1 MPIVHVTSTLANHTS
16 RVPNDLLPKFN
27 AKAELQAIQAHEQE
41 IEARRIELYA
51 QLEME
56 DEAEEIAE
64 HENVV
69 KTLADIQENG
79 LESFSFSAVDAMSEE
94 EDGGNVV

>member
-1 MPIVHVTSTLANHTS
+1 
-16 RVPNDLLPKFN
+16 
-27 AKAELQAIQAHEQE
+27 
-41 IEARRIELYA
+41 
-51 QLEME
+51 ME